1 MTKRIIC
8 GLHVHNS
15 ERWVGYCIASIYH
28 AVDHIIIG
36 ITRQSSD
43 KTRSILSSL
52 RAIDPSKITIYDN
65 DQTDLTDGGF
75 GAVKTEM
82 IKKCG
87 ELGADWILNAPTYC
101 NICHGQ
107 NLHFSARTSKA
118 KSGKNAGK
126 EFSYA
131 QMRCKTKDC
140 WSTATLGKFAD
151 GSGYFWRDG
160 GKFVKYEGGNNNKN
174 SQTTKEDT
182 ALAPSDDIPF

>member
-1 MTKRIIC
+1 MVIAEDVIKKER
-8 GLHVHNS
+8 NS
-15 ERWVGYCIASIYH
+15 MI
-28 AVDHIIIG
+28 
-36 ITRQSSD
+36 
-43 KTRSILSSL
+43 
-52 RAIDPSKITIYDN
+52 KITKKLGNATITAEIDEGS
-65 DQTDLTDGGF
+65 DLPK
-75 GAVKTEM
+75 ALV
-82 IKKCG
+82 
-87 ELGADWILNAPTYC
+87 GADWILNAPTYC